1 MKEKLERA
9 HPLLDD
15 LGVIPVDQIDHDIMM
30 DEPSYIIQPE
40 SIQEAENVTPRTA
53 RTTILEHLK

>member
-1 MKEKLERA
+1 MNEKLERA

-15 LGVIPVDQIDHDIMM
+15 LGVISVDLIDQDVMM
-30 DEPSYIIQPE
+30 DEHSFIVQPE

>member
-1 MKEKLERA
+1 MREKLERA

-15 LGVIPVDQIDHDIMM
+15 LGVIPVDQLDHEMM
-30 DEPSYIIQPE
+30 IDEPSFIIQPE
-40 SIQEAENVTPRTA
+40 SIQEAESVTPRTA